1 MKINRLCFAII
12 SGLILM
18 FSHFHTFSQA
28 LLPITVTHYDLT
40 LDVRDFASKT
50 LYGKAVLTLKPRVD
64 NVQIVQLN
72 LLNMPIDSAKANGVL
87 VSAERSD
94 DTVRIQLPE
103 PLFLNGVGEVTLW
116 YHGIPAIEPSN
127 WGGFHFDNGLA
138 YNLGIAFEANP
149 HNYGRAMFP
158 CIDEFHERATYSYHI
173 TTDTNMTAVCGGVH
187 LSTDTNQ
194 DYTLTH
200 HWSMA
205 QSIPAYLA
213 SVAVSKYLP
222 RIDTFLGEER
232 SIPIGLYFKA
242 SDSAKVKNLFVNLKQ
257 VLAGFE
263 EAWGPYPFDRVG
275 FCGTNQGAMEHAA
288 NVAYPVGSLGAG
300 NEWLWAHELSHMWF
314 GDMVTCANA
323 EEMWLNEG
331 WAVFNEYL
339 TQEILYGKEAYT
351 EYMKE
356 KHRDVISQ
364 CHLIDNGYR
373 ALVGIPNEYTY
384 GETVYQK
391 GGLVAHALRSY
402 LGDEVFFPAIRSWL
416 QLKKFGD
423 ASSIEMRDFLTQYT
437 GTDMSGFFNSWV
449 FNAGFPAFVVDSLQ
463 VLTNGNEY
471 DVKGY
476 IHQKLR
482 NAPGFFT
489 QNRLPVAL
497 FDSSGQQIAL
507 VSVEVNGEYAV
518 FETAT
523 NKKPG
528 WTIVDP
534 EICIPGAMT
543 VDQQVIKGTGNTDFS
558 GTYFRLITN
567 ANPDSAVMHVTHYRV
582 APDSMKI
589 PVDGWVLSDYRYWQ
603 IKGTF
608 PQGFDATGRF
618 SYSKTL
624 HLDDS
629 LLVSSADSLM
639 ILYRKDARHDWQMIQ
654 ATRQGT
660 SFAGNIMVNNLQP
673 GEYTLAIKKFGTGI
687 DAPHPSETGLLRV
700 YPNPSRGIVEIET
713 GGRQGVVEVFTLGGE
728 RVFMYQTYA
737 GESTIRWL
745 ASSQGSYFV
754 KFTSS
759 KTGSSMV
766 EKVMVV
772 R

>member
-1 MKINRLCFAII
+1 MKISRQYFTLISAIVLIFNQI
-12 SGLILM
+12 SA
-18 FSHFHTFSQA
+18 FSQS

-40 LDVRDFASKT
+40 LDIRDFASKT
-50 LYGKAVLTLKPRVD
+50 LYGKAVLTLKPRED

-72 LLNMPIDSAKANGVL
+72 MLNMSIDSAMANEVM
-87 VSAERSD
+87 VSAERSG
-94 DTVRIQLPE
+94 DTIRIQLPE
-103 PLFLNGVGEVTLW
+103 PLFLNGYGEVTLW
-116 YHGIPAIEPSN
+116 YHGTPTIEPYN

-158 CIDEFHERATYSYHI
+158 CIDEFHERATYTYHV
-173 TTDTNMTAVCGGVH
+173 TTDTGMTAVCGGIH
-187 LSTDTNQ
+187 LSTDTNP

-200 HWSMA
+200 HWSMG

-213 SVAVSKYLP
+213 SVAVSEYWP
-222 RIDTFLGEER
+222 RNDTFIGEER

-242 SDSAKVKNLFVNLKQ
+242 SDSTKVKNLFVNLKQ
-257 VLAGFE
+257 VLNGFE

-314 GDMVTCANA
+314 GDMVTCMSA

-339 TQEILYGKEAYT
+339 TQEVLYGKEAYT
-351 EYMKE
+351 EYVKE

-364 CHLIDNGYR
+364 CHLIDDGYR

-391 GGLVAHALRSY
+391 GGLVAHALRFY
-402 LGDEVFFPAIRSWL
+402 LGDEVFFPAIRAWL
-416 QLKKFGD
+416 QHKRFQH
-423 ASSIEMRDFLTQYT
+423 ASSVELRDFLTQYT
-437 GTDMSGFFNSWV
+437 GVDLSGFFDSWV
-449 FNAGFPAFVVDSLQ
+449 FNAGFPAFVVDSMH
-463 VLTNGNEY
+463 VTAHGNEY
-471 DVKGY
+471 LVKGY
-476 IHQKLR
+476 VHQKLR

-497 FDSSGQQIAL
+497 FDSSGRQ
-507 VSVEVNGEYAV
+507 VGKVTVEINGEYAA
-518 FETAT
+518 FETIVST
-523 NKKPG
+523 KPS
-528 WTIVDP
+528 WTVVDP
-534 EICIPGAMT
+534 EVCLPGAMT
-543 VDQQVIKGTGNTDFS
+543 VDHHVIKGTGNTDFS
-558 GTYFRLITN
+558 GTYFKLITN
-567 ANPDSAVMHVTHYRV
+567 TCPDSAIVYVSHYRV
-582 APDSMKI
+582 APDSIKV
-589 PVDGWVLSDYRYWQ
+589 PVDGWVLSDFRFWQ
-603 IKGTF
+603 IKGVF

-618 SYSKTL
+618 TYSKTL

-639 ILYRKDARHDWQMIQ
+639 ILYRKDASHDWQMIQ

-660 SFAGNIMVNNLQP
+660 SFAGNIMVDNLKP
-673 GEYTLAIKKFGTGI
+673 GDYTLAVKKFGTGI
-687 DAPHPSETGLLRV
+687 NTPQPSKTGLLRI
-700 YPNPSRGIVEIET
+700 YPNPSRGMVKIET
-713 GGRQGVVEVFTLGGE
+713 GGQQGVAEVFNFSGE
-728 RVFMYQTYA
+728 RVFKYETRT
-737 GESTIRWL
+737 GEGVIRWQ
-745 ASSQGSYFV
+745 APSQGSYLV
-754 KFTSS
+754 KFTAAR
-759 KTGSSMV
+759 TGALFV

-772 R
+772 L